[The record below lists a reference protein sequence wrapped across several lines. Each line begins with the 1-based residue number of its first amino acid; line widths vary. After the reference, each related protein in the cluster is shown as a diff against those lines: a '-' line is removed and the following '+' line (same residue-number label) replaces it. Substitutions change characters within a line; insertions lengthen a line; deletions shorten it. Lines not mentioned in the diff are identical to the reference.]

1 MNRIKEARLAAGL
14 SQKFV
19 ALSLGLKAPSVCNW
33 ENGKTT
39 PTPENYAAL
48 ANLFGVTIDYLMG
61 ADETQGTPI
70 PQSALVLQLNEFSE
84 MFKQMDA
91 TDRESIM
98 NLMKSI
104 QKNRK

>member
-61 ADETQGTPI
+61 ADETQGTPT
-70 PQSALVLQLNEFSE
+70 PQSSLVLQLNEFSE
-84 MFKQMDA
+84 MFQQMDA
-91 TDRESIM
+91 SQREAIIALMRSI
-98 NLMKSI
+98 KGE
-104 QKNRK
+104 R